1 MFNVDAWGNHK
12 TFVLNDKQ
20 FVDISTQTSYTQ
32 SGLNNKTIALL
43 NPFRY
48 RSYYYDEETKLYY
61 LNSRYY
67 DPQIGR
73 FINAD
78 DISVLS
84 EGKDFFNGLNLYAY
98 CGNNPVNNTDESG
111 NAWWDKFWKGLLDV
125 LSVIVVAAVVIGLTA
140 LSIATAG
147 AGSVLLG
154 VAIGV
159 TAMSTASGAISGA
172 FSAITNGTS
181 FAAGVF
187 GGAIRGFG
195 TGAAI
200 GLGIMTGG
208 GAIGAIPALLG
219 AVSLNYLTGNLA
231 YVVENGLNGQEIS
244 WKGAMISG
252 GLQALTSLFAFGTG
266 FIMGGLGIYNVPGKG
281 LLNAL
286 KTEGLKKLFTSV
298 AFRNIFGGFLLKS
311 VLLSPISNLLRS
323 IQKQNLY

>member
-1 MFNVDAWGNHK
+1 MGNDY
-12 TFVLNDKQ
+12 NDDNYKGK
-20 FVDISTQTSYTQ
+20 VE
-32 SGLNNKTIALL
+32 IAEL

-48 RSYYYDEETKLYY
+48 RSYYLDEETGLYY

-67 DPQIGR
+67 DAELGR

-78 DISVLS
+78 NISILA
-84 EGKDFFNGLNLYAY
+84 EGKELFNGLNLFVY

-111 NAWWDKFWKGLLDV
+111 ASWWDKFWKGLLDV
-125 LSVIVVAAVVIGLTA
+125 LSVIVVAAVVIGLTV

-159 TAMSTASGAISGA
+159 TAMSTAAGAISGA

-219 AVSLNYLTGNLA
+219 AVSMNYLTGSLA

-252 GLQALTSLFAFGTG
+252 GLQALTSLFDFGTG
-266 FIMGGLGIYNVPGKG
+266 FIMFPVMD
-281 LLNAL
+281 
-286 KTEGLKKLFTSV
+286 F
-298 AFRNIFGGFLLKS
+298 
-311 VLLSPISNLLRS
+311 
-323 IQKQNLY
+323 